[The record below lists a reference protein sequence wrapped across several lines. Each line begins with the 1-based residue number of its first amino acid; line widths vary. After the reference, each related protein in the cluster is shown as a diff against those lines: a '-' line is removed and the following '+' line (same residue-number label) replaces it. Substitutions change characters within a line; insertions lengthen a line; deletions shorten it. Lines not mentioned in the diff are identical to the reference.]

1 MTADPHVRLEMI
13 FPGASLPV
21 ELHQH
26 SQTRLRGSVEVPWEF
41 FYLQIGQ
48 GDRTEKVRVY
58 GPCSSALA
66 NNAMSDKTVP
76 VIVLYELAC
85 ALVQLLVGRPV
96 SPGPLFSEMNQA
108 RHTAREAARM
118 LREFSSTI

>member
-1 MTADPHVRLEMI
+1 MSADPNVRLEMI
-13 FPGASLPV
+13 FPCASLPV
-21 ELHQH
+21 ELDQH

-48 GDRTEKVRVY
+48 GDRAEKVRVY

-66 NNAMSDKTVP
+66 NNTMTDETVP
-76 VIVLYELAC
+76 VIVLYELAS
-85 ALVQLLVGRPV
+85 ALVQLLVGRQV
-96 SPGPLFSEMNQA
+96 SSGPYFSEMNQA
-108 RHTAREAARM
+108 LHTAREAARM